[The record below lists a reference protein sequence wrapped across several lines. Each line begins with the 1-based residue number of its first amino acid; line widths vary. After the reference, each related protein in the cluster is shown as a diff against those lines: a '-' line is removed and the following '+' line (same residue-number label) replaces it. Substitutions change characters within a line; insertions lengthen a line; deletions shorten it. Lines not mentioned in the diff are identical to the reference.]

1 MCLYVIMYNFPIIHQ
16 RNRIQ
21 GVWYFFHGN
30 CVRKDTFCEVCMRGF
45 PKRSIKQNHQVTV
58 SPCDVF
64 LKHRALLPKIN
75 NTKRKKNVIM
85 STNMHILKFGNTMH
99 EILKLGNPMHDDLV
113 IKQMGRSEE

>member
-1 MCLYVIMYNFPIIHQ
+1 MCIIIGNYVQFPNYPPKELHP
-16 RNRIQ
+16 RR
-21 GVWYFFHGN
+21 VVFFHSP

-58 SPCDVF
+58 SPCGVF

-75 NTKRKKNVIM
+75 NTTRKQKSM
-85 STNMHILKFGNTMH
+85 STNMQILKFGNTMH
-99 EILKLGNPMHDDLV
+99 EILKLGNTMHGDLV